1 MIWALALA
9 IWACVMAGVYLAM
22 TRDILRV
29 VLGLALIGNGVN
41 LALLAAGRVGGNLPA
56 VVVQGQQTLDAAAT
70 NPLPQALILT
80 AIVIGFGLMCFS
92 LVLVKQLV
100 SRGKVDDAVNMRLSE
115 PVPTDPIKPP
125 YADTPPVLA
134 KSGGAQ

>member
-100 SRGKVDDAVNMRLSE
+100 
-115 PVPTDPIKPP
+115 
-125 YADTPPVLA
+125 
-134 KSGGAQ
+134 